1 MIYTQ
6 CVFTRSVVVTYGTA
20 MQKREVNRY
29 FLCLIAICKTN
40 QTLLNTLRT
49 TDSITPFHAKWSL
62 QYFSMCY
69 EVSKKCARLE
79 KRIQHLSLS
88 ILFIINLMQHI
99 CTEQLQNQIAKKCTL
114 KCLYYLLTST
124 LLFFLL

>member
-6 CVFTRSVVVTYGTA
+6 CVFNRSVVVTYGTA

-29 FLCLIAICKTN
+29 LMSLIAICKTN
-40 QTLLNTLRT
+40 QTVLNMPIK

-62 QYFSMCY
+62 QYFSMYY
-69 EVSKKCARLE
+69 EVSKKCARFE

-88 ILFIINLMQHI
+88 ILLIINSMQHI
-99 CTEQLQNQIAKKCTL
+99 CTEQLQNQIAKNAL
-114 KCLYYLLTST
+114 
-124 LLFFLL
+124 

>member
-6 CVFTRSVVVTYGTA
+6 CVFNRSVVVTYGTA

-29 FLCLIAICKTN
+29 LMSLIAICKTN
-40 QTLLNTLRT
+40 QTVLNMPIK

-62 QYFSMCY
+62 QYFSMYY

-79 KRIQHLSLS
+79 KWIQHLSLS
-88 ILFIINLMQHI
+88 ILFIINSMQHI
-99 CTEQLQNQIAKKCTL
+99 CTEQLQNQIAKNAL
-114 KCLYYLLTST
+114 
-124 LLFFLL
+124 